1 MPAYPPMYPGAYPKS
16 METPHNKALFDGMY
30 EMRTRLDRAVDRCE
44 NVSLTERVLGYT
56 ASAKQYADL
65 ALELKATRPWI
76 EKHMQSL
83 IEIK

>member
-44 NVSLTERVLGYT
+44 NISMTERVLGY
-56 ASAKQYADL
+56 AESAIQYAAL
-65 ALELKATRPWI
+65 ASELKATRPWI